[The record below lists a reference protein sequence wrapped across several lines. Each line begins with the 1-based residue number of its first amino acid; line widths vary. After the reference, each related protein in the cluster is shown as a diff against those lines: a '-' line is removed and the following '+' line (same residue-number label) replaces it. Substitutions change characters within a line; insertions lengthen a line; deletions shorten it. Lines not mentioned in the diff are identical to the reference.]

1 MKQRHRLFS
10 LILAFLFVAGT
21 ILAGC
26 SSDKQSKDGAK
37 NEETEKSTNDAAP
50 SGDTLSFSVTLP
62 SFGKKIEDAMV
73 QKEWVA
79 KMESL
84 LGKKLDI
91 KFNYIP
97 ISEYSDKSKLLL
109 ASGNLTDLVLIMDKG
124 LFNQYE
130 EEGMFKDLSPYKDE
144 LPNYMN
150 LVDQATSGEI
160 KAIRSDGKFYG
171 LWNINLPRQAK
182 DKGMGV
188 YTPATYRYDIF
199 EKNNMKLPNTI
210 DELYEA
216 AKKLKELYPKS
227 FPVNTLWNSF
237 DSLFFANHNGGAKVY
252 WNGEKY
258 VFGPTEES
266 YKEALQFANKLYAEK
281 LLDPE
286 VFSDKDD
293 AIKKKI
299 MNGTNSILLQSWF
312 NFAADWNRSA
322 TGGEKFVISLFP
334 DNPKYGKAWQSI
346 NDFSTVGVDQGAVM
360 VVNAKAKN
368 AKELVQ
374 LMDLQY
380 KPDIIELV
388 TWGIEGTTFTR
399 GADGKPT
406 FVDSIKKADNAWE
419 EGDKYGMRASS
430 SYRPG
435 LQMAIDTMAFV
446 DFAPND
452 LGYVNG
458 NVIEKPWETAFAD
471 MPFPNAYTPPMV
483 NEPFLEFTDDEREQ
497 MTSVMS
503 PINTFV
509 AEMQNKFINGKES
522 FDNWSA
528 FQDKMKKT
536 GDIDK
541 VLQIYADAQK
551 RYQDRLNK

>member
-1 MKQRHRLFS
+1 MRQHNRFFS
-10 LILAFLFVAGT
+10 FMLAILLVSGT

-26 SSDKQSKDGAK
+26 SSD
-37 NEETEKSTNDAAP
+37 TNSEANMSD

-62 SFGKKIEDAMV
+62 SFGKKIEDSMV

-79 KMESL
+79 QMESL
-84 LGKKLDI
+84 TGKKLDI

-109 ASGNLTDLVLIMDKG
+109 ASGNFTDLLLIMDKD
-124 LFNQYE
+124 LFNRYE
-130 EEGMFKDLSPYKDE
+130 AEGMFMDLSPYKDL

-150 LVDQATSGEI
+150 LVSQATNGET
-160 KAIRSDGKFYG
+160 KAIRSDGEFYG

-188 YTPATYRYDIF
+188 YTPATYRYDIM
-199 EKNNMKLPNTI
+199 EQNGIQIPNTI

-216 AKKLKELYPKS
+216 AKKLKERYPQS
-227 FPVNTLWNSF
+227 FPVNTLWSSF
-237 DSLFFANHNGGAKVY
+237 DPLFLAHHNGGAKIY
-252 WNGEKY
+252 WNGETY
-258 VFGPTEES
+258 VYGPMEES
-266 YKEALQFANKLYAEK
+266 HKEALQFANKLYAEK

-293 AIKKKI
+293 AVKKKI
-299 MNGTNSILLQSWF
+299 VNGTNFILLQSWF
-312 NFAADWNRSA
+312 NFAAEWNRSA

-346 NDFSTVGVDQGAVM
+346 NDFSTVGVDQNAVM
-360 VVNAKAKN
+360 VVNSKAKN
-368 AKELVQ
+368 AKNLIE

-380 KPDIIELV
+380 KPEIIEMV

-399 GADGKPT
+399 NADGKPT
-406 FVDSIKKADNAWE
+406 FVDSIKTAANAWE

-446 DFAPND
+446 DFAQND
-452 LGYVNG
+452 LGFVNG
-458 NVIEKPWETAFAD
+458 NIVEKPWETAFAD
-471 MPFPNAYTPPMV
+471 MPFPNEYTPPMV

-497 MTSVMS
+497 ITAVMS
-503 PINTFV
+503 PVNTFV

-522 FDNWSA
+522 FDNWA
-528 FQDKMKKT
+528 EFQDKIKKM

-541 VLQIYADAQK
+541 VLQIYDDALK
-551 RYQDRLNK
+551 RYQDRVKK